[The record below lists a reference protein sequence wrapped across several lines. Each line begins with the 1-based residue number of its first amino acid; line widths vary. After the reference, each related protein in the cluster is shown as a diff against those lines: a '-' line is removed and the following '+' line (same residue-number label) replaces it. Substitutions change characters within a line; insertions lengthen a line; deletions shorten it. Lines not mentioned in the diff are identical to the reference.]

1 MPATD
6 QVTPPLTVTMGAHF
20 RELAADAQVA
30 AFVKDADGRY
40 LFANRNMAAIFGKPR
55 QFNWRGKTDA
65 DIWPSDVAQMLRADD
80 EAVLRDGAFRAFTH
94 AIPLPDG
101 PHTFFVMK
109 FPLPVEGGRVE
120 VGGVGIDVTQRSK
133 SEEQRDR
140 LTNAL
145 EQVTESVIITDREG
159 LITYVNPA
167 FERVTGYSR
176 DEVSG
181 KNPRFLKSGV
191 QTPWFYDAMWAALTN
206 GLPWRAD
213 LVNRRKDGSLFTE
226 EAVIS
231 PIRDSSGAV
240 TSYVAVKRDVTNERN
255 VEKRSTE
262 LARQRALIAET
273 IRGLGAADTPEAT
286 AQAICRQV
294 VHFEGVKAAHISLFE
309 LDGATSL
316 LGFVAGGRPDPS
328 LEKLPSERSRQL
340 RDRATDG
347 PWIEQWVKRP
357 GQPYNQLLS
366 HLKVRSVAYAPIRN
380 DHRLIGLLVIYA
392 EGSWQEVAVAEV
404 LPALVEF
411 ADLTGALIGRDVA
424 ERTEVGRGRDH
435 ISRIIES
442 RSFRPVFQPIV
453 DLKHN
458 AVVGYEALTR
468 FSDGADPEA
477 IFTKATAVG
486 LGIELE
492 AVTLAAAIAAAEGL
506 PRSAW
511 LNLNASPELIMAGEP
526 LRSLTS
532 GVGRRLVLEVTEH
545 TAIADYP
552 AFRLAMAALGPKV
565 QLAVD
570 DAGVG
575 FASLNHILQLRAAF
589 VKLDRLLIGGLE
601 SDHAR
606 QSMIVGLRHFARETG
621 CRLIAEGI
629 ETEAELTVLRSL
641 DIRLGQGYLLGRPLP
656 VEEARRSD
664 RPRSGTAAP

>member
-1 MPATD
+1 MA
-6 QVTPPLTVTMGAHF
+6 PPLAATMGAHF

-40 LFANRNMAAIFGKPR
+40 LFANRNMAAIFGKRR

-65 DIWPSDVAQMLRADD
+65 DIWPSDVAEMLRADD
-80 EAVLRDGAFRAFTH
+80 QAVLRDGAFRAFTH

-109 FPLPVEGGRVE
+109 FPLPAEDGGVE
-120 VGGVGIDVTQRSK
+120 VGGVGIDVSQRSK

-167 FERVTGYSR
+167 FERVTGYGR
-176 DEVSG
+176 DEVTG
-181 KNPRFLKSGV
+181 RNPRLLKSGV

-231 PIRDSSGAV
+231 PIRDSSGTV

-255 VEKRSTE
+255 IEKRSTE

-294 VHFEGVKAAHISLFE
+294 VHFEGVKVAHISIFE
-309 LDGATSL
+309 LDGSTSL

-328 LEKLPSERSRQL
+328 LEKLPSDRSQQL

-357 GQPYNQLLS
+357 GHPYNQLLS
-366 HLKVRSVAYAPIRN
+366 RLGVRSVVYAPIRN
-380 DHRLIGLLVIYA
+380 DRRLIGLLVIYA

-453 DLKHN
+453 DLKRDT
-458 AVVGYEALTR
+458 VVGYEALTR
-468 FSDGADPEA
+468 FGDGADPEA
-477 IFTKATAVG
+477 IFAKATAVG
-486 LGIELE
+486 LGMELE
-492 AVTLAAAIAAAEGL
+492 AVTLQAAVAAAEDL

-511 LNLNASPELIMAGEP
+511 LNLNSSPELIMAGEP
-526 LRSLTS
+526 LRSLIS
-532 GVGRRLVLEVTEH
+532 GVSRRLVFEVTEH

-606 QSMIVGLRHFARETG
+606 QAMIVGLRHFARETG

-641 DIRLGQGYLLGRPLP
+641 DIRLGQGFLLGRPVP
-656 VEEARRSD
+656 VEEARPSR

>member
-6 QVTPPLTVTMGAHF
+6 KVTPPLTVAMGAHF

-40 LFANRNMAAIFGKPR
+40 LFANRNMAAIFGKRR

-65 DIWPSDVAQMLRADD
+65 DIWPSDVAEMLRADD

-94 AIPLPDG
+94 PIPLPDG
-101 PHTFFVMK
+101 PHSFFVMK
-109 FPLPVEGGRVE
+109 FPLPAEGGRVE
-120 VGGVGIDVTQRSK
+120 VGGVGIDVSQRSK

-167 FERVTGYSR
+167 FERVSGYRR
-176 DEVSG
+176 DEVTG
-181 KNPRFLKSGV
+181 QNPRFLKSGV

-206 GLPWRAD
+206 GLPWSAD
-213 LVNRRKDGSLFTE
+213 LVNKRKDGSLFTE

-231 PIRDSSGAV
+231 PIRDSSGTV
-240 TSYVAVKRDVTNERN
+240 TSYVAVKRDVTNERSI
-255 VEKRSTE
+255 EKRSTE
-262 LARQRALIAET
+262 LARQRSLITET

-286 AQAICRQV
+286 AQAICR
-294 VHFEGVKAAHISLFE
+294 HISLFE

-328 LEKLPSERSRQL
+328 LEKLSSERSRQL
-340 RDRATDG
+340 RDRAADG

-357 GQPYNQLLS
+357 GHPYNQLLS
-366 HLKVRSVAYAPIRN
+366 HLGVRSVAYAPIRN

-435 ISRIIES
+435 ILRIIES
-442 RSFRPVFQPIV
+442 RAFRPVFQPIV

-468 FSDGADPEA
+468 FGDGADPEA

-492 AVTLAAAIAAAEGL
+492 AVTLAAALAAAEGL

-511 LNLNASPELIMAGEP
+511 LNLNASPELIISGEP
-526 LRSLTS
+526 LRSLIS
-532 GVGRRLVLEVTEH
+532 GVRRRLVLEVTEH

-641 DIRLGQGYLLGRPLP
+641 DIRLGQGYLLGMPLP

-664 RPRSGTAAP
+664 HPRSGTAAP